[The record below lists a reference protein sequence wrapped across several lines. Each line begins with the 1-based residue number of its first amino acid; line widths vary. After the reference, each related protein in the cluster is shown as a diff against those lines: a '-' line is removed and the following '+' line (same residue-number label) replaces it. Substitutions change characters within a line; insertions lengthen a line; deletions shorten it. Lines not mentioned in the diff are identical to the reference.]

1 DGCGEVRPRAEVVCY
16 YGSSGGEDGAGVSS
30 IGSLDP
36 CKCTILVVT
45 GTALDHHLALT
56 SSTDLKVVTSLKEK
70 NPDLRVVA
78 SVGGSKVKPETFSLI
93 TASVDGIANFT
104 DSVAEFL
111 SRNNLDGVEVDWR
124 WPGLAGGNKDKN
136 DLTTLIKV
144 LRLVL
149 DQQVHSVSRRE
160 ALEDDATDALLETQT
175 EAVTEAEED
184 ATDVTTLLPNLQ
196 LDSLGSDYLEL
207 ESGSQHQVTLR
218 PVHTEV
224 SLKVPGQTHKVPRQ
238 THKVRGRTHHKV
250 PGHTHEDKTEDRK
263 ATTESPIRPYRGR
276 VKFRDYFNVEDHPS
290 LTTASPVTNTTRW
303 QLAKAPKRGRGA
315 LVRRF
320 GRKRRPEGGRRPDA
334 VIMMTLAT
342 LPQYIVKGYDLKE
355 LAK

>member
-218 PVHTEV
+218 PVHTE
-224 SLKVPGQTHKVPRQ
+224 
-238 THKVRGRTHHKV
+238 
-250 PGHTHEDKTEDRK
+250 
-263 ATTESPIRPYRGR
+263 
-276 VKFRDYFNVEDHPS
+276 DYFNVEDHPS